1 MDFVVFF
8 FSSRIRHT
16 RCALVTGVQTCA
28 LPILQRTAPS
38 VVISTGSPGAA
49 TFAYVAIRGQ
59 GNLQPILANDPAVA
73 TYIDGVYIARPS
85 QGLTDLNDLQRLEV
99 LRGPQGTLF
108 GRNTT
113 GGALNI
119 LTNDPVDHFEAI
131 VRGEVGTHGYTR
143 FNGTVNVPLAPRL
156 SARATYSFHNRE
168 GFSRKETLGRKVAD
182 QASHFRSE
190 EHTSELQSLLRI
202 SYTVSS
208 LNKYIEKK
216 K

>member
-1 MDFVVFF
+1 MRISDW
-8 FSSRIRHT
+8 SSDV
-16 RCALVTGVQTCA
+16 CSSDLEAALVRSQVFNVSEV
-28 LPILQRTAPS
+28 QRTAPS

-131 VRGEVGTHGYTR
+131 VRGVVGT
-143 FNGTVNVPLAPRL
+143 NG
-156 SARATYSFHNRE
+156 
-168 GFSRKETLGRKVAD
+168 
-182 QASHFRSE
+182 
-190 EHTSELQSLLRI
+190 
-202 SYTVSS
+202 
-208 LNKYIEKK
+208 
-216 K
+216 